1 MDVSALYLYD
11 LLCRLKEKIIQINCQ
26 DIIETSLKISQIMDD
41 LISVQSN
48 FIRHDLFV
56 NYYSN
61 IIFDFVY
68 TLESGVDIKA
78 LVDFF
83 GEKYMRIFLYYA
95 KKCNKRNFR

>member
-1 MDVSALYLYD
+1 
-11 LLCRLKEKIIQINCQ
+11 
-26 DIIETSLKISQIMDD
+26 MDD

-83 GEKYMRIFLYYA
+83 GEKIYEDIFILCQKNVIKEISGKLCFRA
-95 KKCNKRNFR
+95 APGGSPPVKRWM

>member
-1 MDVSALYLYD
+1 
-11 LLCRLKEKIIQINCQ
+11 
-26 DIIETSLKISQIMDD
+26 MDD

-48 FIRHDLFV
+48 FIRDDLGV

-83 GEKYMRIFLYYA
+83 GEKIYEDIFISVSYTHLDVY
-95 KKCNKRNFR
+95 KRQRMYTHCMHHTTLL

>member
-83 GEKYMRIFLYYA
+83 GEKIYEDIFILCQ
-95 KKCNKRNFR
+95 KM